1 MTNLNTFFNV
11 LAKEADE
18 IELKIK
24 DFKKNQIQNID
35 HSINSILKCKGKLI
49 VCGIGKSGHI
59 GRKIASTFASTG
71 TPAFYIHPAEASHG
85 DLGMIDSRD
94 LVLCISYSG
103 ETEEI
108 TQILP
113 IIKKT
118 KAKIISITGN
128 PKSTLAQLSNFY
140 IDINVSREACPLNL
154 APTSSTTVTLAVGD
168 AIAMSVMVKKK
179 FNSNNFAQSHP
190 GGSLGRRL
198 IYSVEDIMLKGG
210 SLPLVSVNSLLKEV
224 LYQISEKRMGM
235 AIIIDEKKNLKG
247 IFTDGDLRRILE
259 TTEINFDSKISRF
272 MKKNPLTIEP
282 DKNISDAISLLNT
295 KKINQ
300 LVVLNKNKKVMG
312 ALSIHT
318 LLEKGFI

>member
-1 MTNLNTFFNV
+1 MTYLNTFFNV

-18 IELKIK
+18 IQLKIK
-24 DFKKNQIQNID
+24 DFKKNQVQNIN
-35 HSINSILKCKGKLI
+35 HSINALLKCKGKLI

-128 PKSTLAQLSNFY
+128 QKSTLAQLSNFY

-154 APTSSTTVTLAVGD
+154 APTSSTTLTLAVGD

-198 IYSVEDIMLKGG
+198 IYTVEDIMLKGR

-259 TTEINFDSKISRF
+259 TTAINFDSKISRF

-282 DKNISDAISLLNT
+282 DKNISDAINLLNT

>member
-1 MTNLNTFFNV
+1 MTYLNTFFNV

-18 IELKIK
+18 IQLKIK
-24 DFKKNQIQNID
+24 DFKKNQVQNIN
-35 HSINSILKCKGKLI
+35 HSINAILKCKGKLI

-154 APTSSTTVTLAVGD
+154 APTSSTTLTLAVGD

-198 IYSVEDIMLKGG
+198 IYTVEDIMLKGR

-259 TTEINFDSKISRF
+259 TTAINFDSKISRF

>member
-1 MTNLNTFFNV
+1 MKNLNTFFSV

-18 IELKIK
+18 IQLKIK
-24 DFKKNQIQNID
+24 DFKKNQVQNID
-35 HSINSILKCKGKLI
+35 HSINAILKCKGKLI

-128 PKSTLAQLSNFY
+128 PHSTLAQLSNFY

-154 APTSSTTVTLAVGD
+154 APTSSTTLTLAVGD

-198 IYSVEDIMLKGG
+198 IYTVEDIMLKGD
-210 SLPLVSVNSLLKEV
+210 SLPLVSVNSLLKDV
-224 LYQISEKRMGM
+224 LYEISEKRMGM
-235 AIIIDEKKNLKG
+235 AIIIDGKKNLQG
-247 IFTDGDLRRILE
+247 IFTDGDLRRIQE
-259 TTEINFDSKISRF
+259 TISINFDSKISRF

-300 LVVLNKNKKVMG
+300 LVVLNKNKKVIG

>member
-1 MTNLNTFFNV
+1 MKNLNTFFNV

-18 IELKIK
+18 IQLKIK
-24 DFKKNQIQNID
+24 DFKKNQVQNID
-35 HSINSILKCKGKLI
+35 HSINAILKCKGKLI

-154 APTSSTTVTLAVGD
+154 APTSSTTLTLAVGD

-198 IYSVEDIMLKGG
+198 IYTVEDIMLKGD

-224 LYQISEKRMGM
+224 LYEISEKRMGM

-259 TTEINFDSKISRF
+259 TTSINFDSKISRF

-282 DKNISDAISLLNT
+282 DKNISDAINLLNT

>member
-1 MTNLNTFFNV
+1 MKNLNTFFNV

-18 IELKIK
+18 IQLKIK
-24 DFKKNQIQNID
+24 DFKKNQVQNID
-35 HSINSILKCKGKLI
+35 HSINAILKCKGKLI

-128 PKSTLAQLSNFY
+128 PHSTLAQLSNFY

-154 APTSSTTVTLAVGD
+154 APTSSTTLTLAVGD

-198 IYSVEDIMLKGG
+198 IYTVEDIMLKGD
-210 SLPLVSVNSLLKEV
+210 SLPLVSVNSLLKDV
-224 LYQISEKRMGM
+224 LYEISEKRMGM
-235 AIIIDEKKNLKG
+235 AIIIDGKKNLQG

-259 TTEINFDSKISRF
+259 TTSINFDSKISRF

-300 LVVLNKNKKVMG
+300 LVVLNKNKKVIG

>member
-1 MTNLNTFFNV
+1 MKNLNTFFIV

-18 IELKIK
+18 IQLKIK
-24 DFKKNQIQNID
+24 DFKKNQVQNID
-35 HSINSILKCKGKLI
+35 HSINAILKCKGKLI

-128 PKSTLAQLSNFY
+128 PHSTLAQLSNFY

-154 APTSSTTVTLAVGD
+154 APTSSTTLTLAVGD

-198 IYSVEDIMLKGG
+198 IYTVEDIMLKGD

-224 LYQISEKRMGM
+224 LYEISEKRMGM
-235 AIIIDEKKNLKG
+235 AIIIDGKKNLEG

-259 TTEINFDSKISRF
+259 TTSINFDSKISRF

-282 DKNISDAISLLNT
+282 DKNISDAINLLNT

-300 LVVLNKNKKVMG
+300 LVVLNKNKKVTG

>member
-1 MTNLNTFFNV
+1 MKNLNTFFNV

-18 IELKIK
+18 IQLKIK
-24 DFKKNQIQNID
+24 DFKKNQVQNID
-35 HSINSILKCKGKLI
+35 HSINAILKCKGKLI

-128 PKSTLAQLSNFY
+128 PHSTLAQLSNFY

-154 APTSSTTVTLAVGD
+154 APTSSTTLTLAVGD

-198 IYSVEDIMLKGG
+198 IYTVEDIMLKGD

-224 LYQISEKRMGM
+224 LYEISEKRMGM
-235 AIIIDEKKNLKG
+235 AIIIDGKKNLEG

-259 TTEINFDSKISRF
+259 TTSINFDSKISRF
-272 MKKNPLTIEP
+272 MKKNPLTIER

-295 KKINQ
+295 KKVNQ

>member
-1 MTNLNTFFNV
+1 MKNLNTFFSV

-18 IELKIK
+18 IQLKIK
-24 DFKKNQIQNID
+24 DFKKNQVQNID
-35 HSINSILKCKGKLI
+35 HSINAILKCKGKLI

-128 PKSTLAQLSNFY
+128 PHSTLAQLSNFY

-154 APTSSTTVTLAVGD
+154 APTSSTTLTLAVGD

-198 IYSVEDIMLKGG
+198 IYTVEDIMLKGD
-210 SLPLVSVNSLLKEV
+210 SLPLVSVNSLLKDV
-224 LYQISEKRMGM
+224 LYEISEKRMGM
-235 AIIIDEKKNLKG
+235 AIIIDGKKNLKG
-247 IFTDGDLRRILE
+247 IFTDGDLRRIQE
-259 TTEINFDSKISRF
+259 TTSINFDSKISRF

>member
-1 MTNLNTFFNV
+1 MKNLNTFFNV

-18 IELKIK
+18 IQLKIK
-24 DFKKNQIQNID
+24 DFKKNQVQNID
-35 HSINSILKCKGKLI
+35 HSINAILKCKGKLI

-128 PKSTLAQLSNFY
+128 PHSTLAQLSNFY

-154 APTSSTTVTLAVGD
+154 APTSSTTLTLAVGD

-198 IYSVEDIMLKGG
+198 IYTVEDIMLKGD
-210 SLPLVSVNSLLKEV
+210 SLPLVSVNSLLKDV
-224 LYQISEKRMGM
+224 LYEISEKRMGM
-235 AIIIDEKKNLKG
+235 AIIIDGKKNLEG

-259 TTEINFDSKISRF
+259 TTSINFDSKISRF

-300 LVVLNKNKKVMG
+300 LVVLNKNKKVIG

>member
-1 MTNLNTFFNV
+1 MKNLNTFFSV

-18 IELKIK
+18 IQLKIK
-24 DFKKNQIQNID
+24 DFKKNQVQNID
-35 HSINSILKCKGKLI
+35 HSINAILKCKGKLI

-128 PKSTLAQLSNFY
+128 PHSTLAQLSNFY

-154 APTSSTTVTLAVGD
+154 APTSSTTLTLAVGD

-198 IYSVEDIMLKGG
+198 IYTVEDIMLKGD

-224 LYQISEKRMGM
+224 LYEISEKRMGM
-235 AIIIDEKKNLKG
+235 AIIIDGKKNLEG

-259 TTEINFDSKISRF
+259 TTSINFDSKISRF
-272 MKKNPLTIEP
+272 MKKNPLTIER

-295 KKINQ
+295 KKVNQ
-300 LVVLNKNKKVMG
+300 LVVLNKNKKVIG

>member
-1 MTNLNTFFNV
+1 MKNLNTFFSV

-18 IELKIK
+18 IQLKIK
-24 DFKKNQIQNID
+24 DFKKNQVQNID
-35 HSINSILKCKGKLI
+35 HSINAILKCKGKLI

-128 PKSTLAQLSNFY
+128 PHSTLAQLSNFY

-154 APTSSTTVTLAVGD
+154 APTSSTTLTLAVGD

-198 IYSVEDIMLKGG
+198 IYTVEDIMLKGD

-224 LYQISEKRMGM
+224 LYEISEKRMGM
-235 AIIIDEKKNLKG
+235 AIIIDGKKNLEG

-259 TTEINFDSKISRF
+259 TTSINFDSKISRF

-282 DKNISDAISLLNT
+282 DKNISDAINLLNT

>member
-1 MTNLNTFFNV
+1 MKNLNTFFNV

-18 IELKIK
+18 IQLKIK
-24 DFKKNQIQNID
+24 DFKKNQVQNID
-35 HSINSILKCKGKLI
+35 HSINAILKCKGKLI

-128 PKSTLAQLSNFY
+128 PHSTLAQLSNFY

-154 APTSSTTVTLAVGD
+154 APTSSTTLTLAVGD

-198 IYSVEDIMLKGG
+198 IYTVEDIMLKGD

-224 LYQISEKRMGM
+224 LYEISEKRMGM
-235 AIIIDEKKNLKG
+235 AIIIDGKKNLEG

-259 TTEINFDSKISRF
+259 TTSINFDSKISRF

-300 LVVLNKNKKVMG
+300 LVVLNKNKKVIG

>member
-1 MTNLNTFFNV
+1 MKNLNTFFNV

-18 IELKIK
+18 IQLKIK
-24 DFKKNQIQNID
+24 DFKKNQVQNID
-35 HSINSILKCKGKLI
+35 HSINAILKCKGKLI

-128 PKSTLAQLSNFY
+128 PNSTLAQLSNFY

-154 APTSSTTVTLAVGD
+154 APTSSTTLTLAVGD

-190 GGSLGRRL
+190 GGFLGRRL
-198 IYSVEDIMLKGG
+198 IYTVEDIMLKGD

-224 LYQISEKRMGM
+224 LYEISKKEWEWLLLLM
-235 AIIIDEKKNLKG
+235 EKNLEG

-259 TTEINFDSKISRF
+259 TTSINFDSKNFKIYE
-272 MKKNPLTIEP
+272 KK
-282 DKNISDAISLLNT
+282 S
-295 KKINQ
+295 IN
-300 LVVLNKNKKVMG
+300 
-312 ALSIHT
+312 H
-318 LLEKGFI
+318 

>member
-18 IELKIK
+18 IQLKIK
-24 DFKKNQIQNID
+24 DFKKNQVQNIN
-35 HSINSILKCKGKLI
+35 HSINAILKCKGKLI

-154 APTSSTTVTLAVGD
+154 APTSSTTLTLAVGD

-198 IYSVEDIMLKGG
+198 IYTVEDIMLKGD

-224 LYQISEKRMGM
+224 LYEISEKRMGM

-259 TTEINFDSKISRF
+259 TTAINFDSKISRF

>member
-1 MTNLNTFFNV
+1 MKNLNTFFNV

-18 IELKIK
+18 IQLKIK
-24 DFKKNQIQNID
+24 DFKKNQVQNID
-35 HSINSILKCKGKLI
+35 HSINAILKCKGKLI

-128 PKSTLAQLSNFY
+128 PHSTLAQLSNFY

-154 APTSSTTVTLAVGD
+154 APTSSTTLTLAVGD

-198 IYSVEDIMLKGG
+198 IYTVEDIMLKGD
-210 SLPLVSVNSLLKEV
+210 SLPLVSVNSLLKDV
-224 LYQISEKRMGM
+224 LYEISEKRMGM
-235 AIIIDEKKNLKG
+235 AIIIDGKKNLQG
-247 IFTDGDLRRILE
+247 IFTDGDLRRIQE
-259 TTEINFDSKISRF
+259 TTSINFDSKISRF

-282 DKNISDAISLLNT
+282 DKNISDAISLLNI

>member
-1 MTNLNTFFNV
+1 MKNLNTFFSV

-18 IELKIK
+18 IQLKIK
-24 DFKKNQIQNID
+24 DFKKNQVQNID
-35 HSINSILKCKGKLI
+35 HSINAILKCKGKLI

-128 PKSTLAQLSNFY
+128 PHSTLAQLSNFY

-154 APTSSTTVTLAVGD
+154 APTSSTTLTLAVGD

-198 IYSVEDIMLKGG
+198 IYTVEDIMLKGD

-224 LYQISEKRMGM
+224 LYEISEKRMGM
-235 AIIIDEKKNLKG
+235 AIIIDGKKNLEG

-259 TTEINFDSKISRF
+259 TTSINFDSKISRF

-282 DKNISDAISLLNT
+282 DKNISDAISLLNK

>member
-1 MTNLNTFFNV
+1 MKNLNTFFSV

-18 IELKIK
+18 IQLKIK
-24 DFKKNQIQNID
+24 DFKKNQVQNID
-35 HSINSILKCKGKLI
+35 HSINAILKCKGKLI

-128 PKSTLAQLSNFY
+128 PHSTLAQLSNFY

-154 APTSSTTVTLAVGD
+154 APTSSTTLTLAVGD

-198 IYSVEDIMLKGG
+198 IYTVEDIMLKGD
-210 SLPLVSVNSLLKEV
+210 SLPLVSVNSLLKDV
-224 LYQISEKRMGM
+224 LYEISEKRMGM
-235 AIIIDEKKNLKG
+235 AIIIDGKKNLQG

-259 TTEINFDSKISRF
+259 TTSINFDSKISRF

-282 DKNISDAISLLNT
+282 DKNISDAISLLNI
-295 KKINQ
+295 KKLIN
-300 LVVLNKNKKVMG
+300 
-312 ALSIHT
+312 
-318 LLEKGFI
+318 LLY

>member
-1 MTNLNTFFNV
+1 MKNLNTFFNV

-18 IELKIK
+18 IQLKIK
-24 DFKKNQIQNID
+24 DFKKNQVQNID
-35 HSINSILKCKGKLI
+35 HSINAILKCKGKLI

-128 PKSTLAQLSNFY
+128 PHSTLAQLSNFY

-154 APTSSTTVTLAVGD
+154 APTSSTTLTLAVGD

-198 IYSVEDIMLKGG
+198 IYTVEDIMLKGD
-210 SLPLVSVNSLLKEV
+210 SLPLVSVNSLLKDV
-224 LYQISEKRMGM
+224 LYEISEKRMGM
-235 AIIIDEKKNLKG
+235 AIIIDGKKNLQG
-247 IFTDGDLRRILE
+247 IFTDGDLRRIQE
-259 TTEINFDSKISRF
+259 TTSINFDSKISRF

>member
-1 MTNLNTFFNV
+1 MIDLKTFFDV
-11 LAKEADE
+11 LAKEAEE
-18 IELKIK
+18 IKLKIK
-24 DFKKNQIQNID
+24 DFKKNQVHNINQ
-35 HSINSILKCKGKLI
+35 SINSILKCKGKLI

-59 GRKIASTFASTG
+59 ARKIASTFASTG

-128 PKSTLAQLSNFY
+128 SKSTLAQFSNFY
-140 IDINVSREACPLNL
+140 IDINVTREACPLNL
-154 APTSSTTVTLAVGD
+154 APTSSTTLTLALGD

-210 SLPLVSVNSLLKEV
+210 ALPVVSVNSLLKEV

-235 AIIIDEKKNLKG
+235 AIVTDEKKNLKG

-259 TTEINFDSKISRF
+259 TTIVNFESKISKF
-272 MKKNPLTIEP
+272 MKTNPLTIEP
-282 DKNISDAISLLNT
+282 DRNISEAISLLHI

-300 LVVLNKNKKVMG
+300 LVVLNKNKKVIG

>member
-1 MTNLNTFFNV
+1 MKNLNTFFSV

-18 IELKIK
+18 IQLKIK
-24 DFKKNQIQNID
+24 DFKKNQVQNID
-35 HSINSILKCKGKLI
+35 HSINAILKCKGKLI

-128 PKSTLAQLSNFY
+128 PHSTLAQLSNFY

-154 APTSSTTVTLAVGD
+154 APTSSTTLTLAVGD

-198 IYSVEDIMLKGG
+198 IYTVEDIMLKGD
-210 SLPLVSVNSLLKEV
+210 SLPLVSVNSLLKDV
-224 LYQISEKRMGM
+224 LYEISEKRMGM
-235 AIIIDEKKNLKG
+235 AIIIDGKKNLEG

-259 TTEINFDSKISRF
+259 TTSINFDSKISRF

-282 DKNISDAISLLNT
+282 DKNISDAINLLNT

-300 LVVLNKNKKVMG
+300 LVVLNKNKKVIG

>member
-1 MTNLNTFFNV
+1 MKNLNTFFNV

-18 IELKIK
+18 IQLKIK
-24 DFKKNQIQNID
+24 DFKKNQVQNID
-35 HSINSILKCKGKLI
+35 HSINAILKCKGKLI

-128 PKSTLAQLSNFY
+128 PHSTLAQLSNFY

-154 APTSSTTVTLAVGD
+154 APTSSTTLTLAVGD

-198 IYSVEDIMLKGG
+198 IYTVEDIMLKGD

-235 AIIIDEKKNLKG
+235 AIIIDGKKNLEG

-259 TTEINFDSKISRF
+259 TTSINFDSKISKF

-282 DKNISDAISLLNT
+282 DKNISDAINLLNT

>member
-1 MTNLNTFFNV
+1 V

-18 IELKIK
+18 IQLKIK
-24 DFKKNQIQNID
+24 DFKKNQVQNID
-35 HSINSILKCKGKLI
+35 HSINAILKCKGKLI

-128 PKSTLAQLSNFY
+128 PHSTLAQLSNFY

-154 APTSSTTVTLAVGD
+154 APTSSTTLTLAVGD

-198 IYSVEDIMLKGG
+198 IYTVEDIMLKGD
-210 SLPLVSVNSLLKEV
+210 SLPLVSVNSLLKDV
-224 LYQISEKRMGM
+224 LYEISEKRMGM
-235 AIIIDEKKNLKG
+235 AIIIDGKKNLQG
-247 IFTDGDLRRILE
+247 IFTDGDLRRIHE
-259 TTEINFDSKISRF
+259 TISINFDSKISRF

-300 LVVLNKNKKVMG
+300 LVVLNKNKKVIG

>member
-18 IELKIK
+18 IQLKIK
-24 DFKKNQIQNID
+24 DFKKNQVQNIN
-35 HSINSILKCKGKLI
+35 HSINAILKCKGKLI

-154 APTSSTTVTLAVGD
+154 APTSSTTLTLAVGD

-198 IYSVEDIMLKGG
+198 IYTVEDIMLKGG
-210 SLPLVSVNSLLKEV
+210 SLPLVSINSLLKEV

-259 TTEINFDSKISRF
+259 TTAINFDSKISRF

>member
-1 MTNLNTFFNV
+1 MKNLNTFFNV

-18 IELKIK
+18 IQLKIK
-24 DFKKNQIQNID
+24 DFKKNQVQNID
-35 HSINSILKCKGKLI
+35 HSINAILKCKGKLI

-85 DLGMIDSRD
+85 DLGMIDSKD

-128 PKSTLAQLSNFY
+128 PHSTLAQLSNFY

-154 APTSSTTVTLAVGD
+154 APTSSTTLTLAVGD

-198 IYSVEDIMLKGG
+198 IYTVEDIMLKGD

-224 LYQISEKRMGM
+224 LYEISEKRMGM
-235 AIIIDEKKNLKG
+235 AIIIDGKKNLED

-259 TTEINFDSKISRF
+259 TTSINFDSKISRF

-282 DKNISDAISLLNT
+282 DKNISDAINLLNT

>member
-1 MTNLNTFFNV
+1 M
-11 LAKEADE
+11 
-18 IELKIK
+18 
-24 DFKKNQIQNID
+24 
-35 HSINSILKCKGKLI
+35 
-49 VCGIGKSGHI
+49 
-59 GRKIASTFASTG
+59 
-71 TPAFYIHPAEASHG
+71 
-85 DLGMIDSRD
+85 
-94 LVLCISYSG
+94 
-103 ETEEI
+103 
-108 TQILP
+108 
-113 IIKKT
+113 
-118 KAKIISITGN
+118 
-128 PKSTLAQLSNFY
+128 AQLSNYY

-154 APTSSTTVTLAVGD
+154 APTSSTTLTLAVGD

-198 IYSVEDIMLKGG
+198 IYTVEDIMLKGD

-224 LYQISEKRMGM
+224 LYEISEKRMGM
-235 AIIIDEKKNLKG
+235 AIIIDGKKNLEG

-259 TTEINFDSKISRF
+259 TTSINFDSKISRF

-282 DKNISDAISLLNT
+282 DKNISDAISLLNI

>member
-1 MTNLNTFFNV
+1 MKNLNTFFNV

-18 IELKIK
+18 IQLKIK
-24 DFKKNQIQNID
+24 DFKKNQVQNID
-35 HSINSILKCKGKLI
+35 HSINAILKCKGKLI

-128 PKSTLAQLSNFY
+128 PHSTLAQLSNFY

-154 APTSSTTVTLAVGD
+154 APTSSTTLTLAVGD

-198 IYSVEDIMLKGG
+198 IYTVEDIMLKGD

-224 LYQISEKRMGM
+224 LYEISEKRMGM
-235 AIIIDEKKNLKG
+235 AIIIDGKKNLEG

-259 TTEINFDSKISRF
+259 TTSINFDSKISRF

>member
-1 MTNLNTFFNV
+1 MKNLNTFFSV

-18 IELKIK
+18 IQLKIK
-24 DFKKNQIQNID
+24 DFKKNQVQNID
-35 HSINSILKCKGKLI
+35 HSINAILKCKGKLI

-128 PKSTLAQLSNFY
+128 PHSTLAQLSNFY

-154 APTSSTTVTLAVGD
+154 APTSSTTLTLAVGD

-198 IYSVEDIMLKGG
+198 IYTVEDIMLKGD
-210 SLPLVSVNSLLKEV
+210 SLPLVSVNSLLKDV
-224 LYQISEKRMGM
+224 LYEISEKRMGM
-235 AIIIDEKKNLKG
+235 AIIIDGKKNLQG
-247 IFTDGDLRRILE
+247 IFTDGDLRRIQE
-259 TTEINFDSKISRF
+259 TTSINFDSKISRF

-300 LVVLNKNKKVMG
+300 LVVLNKNKKVIG

>member
-1 MTNLNTFFNV
+1 MKNLNTFFSV

-18 IELKIK
+18 IQLKIK
-24 DFKKNQIQNID
+24 DFKKNQVQNID
-35 HSINSILKCKGKLI
+35 HSINAILKCKGKLI

-128 PKSTLAQLSNFY
+128 PHSTLAQLSNFY

-154 APTSSTTVTLAVGD
+154 APTSSTTLTLAVGD

-198 IYSVEDIMLKGG
+198 IYTVEDIMLKGD
-210 SLPLVSVNSLLKEV
+210 SLPLVSVNSLLKDV
-224 LYQISEKRMGM
+224 LYEISEKRMGM
-235 AIIIDEKKNLKG
+235 AIIIDGKKNLEG

-259 TTEINFDSKISRF
+259 TTSINFDSKISRF
-272 MKKNPLTIEP
+272 MKKNPLTIER

-295 KKINQ
+295 KKVNQ

>member
-1 MTNLNTFFNV
+1 MTYLNTFFNV

-18 IELKIK
+18 IQLKIK
-24 DFKKNQIQNID
+24 DFKKNQVQNIN
-35 HSINSILKCKGKLI
+35 HSINAILKCKGKLI

-154 APTSSTTVTLAVGD
+154 APTSSTTLTLAVGD

-198 IYSVEDIMLKGG
+198 IYTVEDIMLKGD
-210 SLPLVSVNSLLKEV
+210 SLPIVSVNSLLKEV
-224 LYQISEKRMGM
+224 LYEISEKRMGM
-235 AIIIDEKKNLKG
+235 AIIIDGKKNLEG

-259 TTEINFDSKISRF
+259 TTSINFDSKISRF

-318 LLEKGFI
+318 LFEKGFI

>member
-1 MTNLNTFFNV
+1 MKNLNTFFNV

-18 IELKIK
+18 IQLKIK
-24 DFKKNQIQNID
+24 DFKKNQVQNID
-35 HSINSILKCKGKLI
+35 HSINAILKCKGKLS

-128 PKSTLAQLSNFY
+128 PHSTLAQLSNFY

-154 APTSSTTVTLAVGD
+154 APTSSTTLTLAVGD

-198 IYSVEDIMLKGG
+198 IYTVEDIMLKGD

-224 LYQISEKRMGM
+224 LYEISEKRMGM
-235 AIIIDEKKNLKG
+235 AIIIDGKKNLEG

-259 TTEINFDSKISRF
+259 TTSINFDSKISRF
-272 MKKNPLTIEP
+272 MKKNPLTIGP
-282 DKNISDAISLLNT
+282 DKNISDAISLLNA

-300 LVVLNKNKKVMG
+300 LVVLNKNKKVIG

>member
-1 MTNLNTFFNV
+1 MKNLNTFFNV

-18 IELKIK
+18 IQLKIK
-24 DFKKNQIQNID
+24 DFKKNQVQNID
-35 HSINSILKCKGKLI
+35 HSINAILKCKGKLI

-113 IIKKT
+113 IIQKT

-128 PKSTLAQLSNFY
+128 PHSTLAQLSNFY

-154 APTSSTTVTLAVGD
+154 APTSSTTLTLAVGD

-198 IYSVEDIMLKGG
+198 IYTVEDIMLKGD

-224 LYQISEKRMGM
+224 LYEISEKRMGM
-235 AIIIDEKKNLKG
+235 AIIIDGKKNLEG

-259 TTEINFDSKISRF
+259 TTSINFDSKISRF

>member
-1 MTNLNTFFNV
+1 MKNLNTFFSV

-18 IELKIK
+18 IQLKIK
-24 DFKKNQIQNID
+24 DFKKNQVQNID
-35 HSINSILKCKGKLI
+35 HSINAILKCKGKLI

-128 PKSTLAQLSNFY
+128 PHSTLAQLSNFY

-154 APTSSTTVTLAVGD
+154 APTSSTTLTLAVGD

-198 IYSVEDIMLKGG
+198 IYTVEDIMLKGD
-210 SLPLVSVNSLLKEV
+210 SLPLVSVHSLLKEV
-224 LYQISEKRMGM
+224 LYEISEKRMGM
-235 AIIIDEKKNLKG
+235 AIIIDGKKNLEG

-259 TTEINFDSKISRF
+259 TNSINFDSKISRF

-282 DKNISDAISLLNT
+282 DKNISDAISLLNA

-300 LVVLNKNKKVMG
+300 LVVLNKNKKVIG

>member
-18 IELKIK
+18 IQLKIK
-24 DFKKNQIQNID
+24 DFKKNQVQNID
-35 HSINSILKCKGKLI
+35 HSINAILKCKGKLI

-128 PKSTLAQLSNFY
+128 PNSTLAQLSNFY

-154 APTSSTTVTLAVGD
+154 APTSSTTLTLAVGD

-198 IYSVEDIMLKGG
+198 IYTVEDIMLKGD

-224 LYQISEKRMGM
+224 LYEISEKRMGM
-235 AIIIDEKKNLKG
+235 AIIIDGKKNLEG

-259 TTEINFDSKISRF
+259 TTSINFDSKISRF

>member
-18 IELKIK
+18 IQLKIK
-24 DFKKNQIQNID
+24 DFKKNQVQNIN
-35 HSINSILKCKGKLI
+35 HSINAILKCKGKLI

-128 PKSTLAQLSNFY
+128 PNSTLAQLSNFY

-154 APTSSTTVTLAVGD
+154 APTSSTTLTLAVGD

-198 IYSVEDIMLKGG
+198 IYTVEDIMLKGD

-224 LYQISEKRMGM
+224 LYEISEKRMGM
-235 AIIIDEKKNLKG
+235 AIIIDG
-247 IFTDGDLRRILE
+247 
-259 TTEINFDSKISRF
+259 
-272 MKKNPLTIEP
+272 
-282 DKNISDAISLLNT
+282 
-295 KKINQ
+295 KKI
-300 LVVLNKNKKVMG
+300 
-312 ALSIHT
+312 
-318 LLEKGFI
+318 

>member
-1 MTNLNTFFNV
+1 MKNLNTFFNV

-18 IELKIK
+18 IQLKIK
-24 DFKKNQIQNID
+24 DFKKNQVQNID
-35 HSINSILKCKGKLI
+35 HSINAILKCKGKLI

-128 PKSTLAQLSNFY
+128 SHSTLAQLSNFY

-154 APTSSTTVTLAVGD
+154 APTSSTTLTLAVGD

-198 IYSVEDIMLKGG
+198 IYTVEDIMLKGD
-210 SLPLVSVNSLLKEV
+210 SLPLVSVNLLLKDV
-224 LYQISEKRMGM
+224 LYEISEKRMGM
-235 AIIIDEKKNLKG
+235 AIIIDGKKNLQG
-247 IFTDGDLRRILE
+247 IFTDGDLRRIQE
-259 TTEINFDSKISRF
+259 TTSINFDSKISRF
-272 MKKNPLTIEP
+272 MKKNPLTIER